1 LQAGDEILISTMEH
15 HSNIVPWQLLAEQT
29 GVRLKVIPINQ
40 RGELELDT
48 VDELLGGR
56 TRLLSIVHIS
66 NALGTINPVKTLIG
80 KAHARG
86 IPVLL
91 DAAQAAPHTA
101 IDVQALD
108 CDFLALSGHK
118 MYGPTGIGILY
129 GKRALLDAMPP
140 YQGGGEMILA
150 VNFERSVYN
159 SLPYKFEAGTPNI
172 SGAVGLGA
180 ATDYLNG
187 LGLDRA
193 ARYENRLLEYAT
205 EKLESIPELRIVGTA
220 RDKAS
225 VISFTV
231 GGVHPHDLGTILDSV
246 GVAVRTG
253 HHCAMPVM
261 DFFGLPATTRASFS
275 FYNTVAEVD
284 ALTDA
289 LQMALGVLR

>member
-1 LQAGDEILISTMEH
+1 
-15 HSNIVPWQLLAEQT
+15 
-29 GVRLKVIPINQ
+29 
-40 RGELELDT
+40 
-48 VDELLGGR
+48 
-56 TRLLSIVHIS
+56 
-66 NALGTINPVKTLIG
+66 
-80 KAHARG
+80 
-86 IPVLL
+86 
-91 DAAQAAPHTA
+91 
-101 IDVQALD
+101 
-108 CDFLALSGHK
+108 
-118 MYGPTGIGILY
+118 
-129 GKRALLDAMPP
+129 
-140 YQGGGEMILA
+140 MILE
-150 VNFERSVYN
+150 VSFSGTTFNE
-159 SLPYKFEAGTPNI
+159 LPYKFEAGTPNI

-231 GGVHPHDLGTILDSV
+231 DGVHPHDLGTILDSV

-275 FYNTVAEVD
+275 FYNTAAEVD